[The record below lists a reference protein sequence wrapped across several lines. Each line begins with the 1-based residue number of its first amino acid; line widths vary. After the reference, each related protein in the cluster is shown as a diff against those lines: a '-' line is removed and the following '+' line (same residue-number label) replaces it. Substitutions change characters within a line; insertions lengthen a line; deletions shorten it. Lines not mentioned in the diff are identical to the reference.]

1 MRIVQQRA
9 TDSDADVA
17 TFAATSYDIIAK
29 LQIARNVTTNFMRQ
43 KFFLSIL
50 NILTL
55 CVVIAAVSVFFVN
68 KSQWIGFVLILL
80 AILCVVSLVP
90 FKIKLRSMQPDI
102 IFGLIDNGI
111 LAVLAVFGG
120 HFAGV
125 AGAILGGLA
134 GNAITDGIAGIF
146 EGYSAE
152 KLRIQLVHEER
163 TMLKSAVGKMAG
175 CLLGGGIV
183 LVIANLINF

>member
-1 MRIVQQRA
+1 
-9 TDSDADVA
+9 
-17 TFAATSYDIIAK
+17 
-29 LQIARNVTTNFMRQ
+29 MRQ
-43 KFFLSIL
+43 KFILSIL

-68 KSQWIGFVLILL
+68 DAQWIGFVLIILALL
-80 AILCVVSLVP
+80 CMVSLIP
-90 FKIKLRSMQPDI
+90 FKIKLRSIQPDI
-102 IFGLIDNGI
+102 FFGLIDNGI
-111 LAVLAVFGG
+111 LAVLAIFGG

-125 AGAILGGLA
+125 TGAILGGVV

-152 KLRIQLVHEER
+152 KLRLQLIPEER

-175 CLLGGGIV
+175 CLLGAGVV
-183 LVIANLINF
+183 LIIANLINF

>member
-1 MRIVQQRA
+1 
-9 TDSDADVA
+9 
-17 TFAATSYDIIAK
+17 
-29 LQIARNVTTNFMRQ
+29 MRQ
-43 KFFLSIL
+43 KFILSIL

-68 KSQWIGFVLILL
+68 NSLWIGPILIIL
-80 AILCVVSLVP
+80 AILCILSLLP
-90 FKIKLRSMQPDI
+90 FKIKLKSVQPDI
-102 IFGLIDNGI
+102 FFGLIDNGI
-111 LAVLAVFGG
+111 LAVLAIFGG

-125 AGAILGGLA
+125 TGAILGGVV

-152 KLRIQLVHEER
+152 KLRLQLFSEER

-175 CLLGGGIV
+175 CLFGAGIV
-183 LVIANLINF
+183 LIIANFIN